1 MSEQRIKCCYVPT
14 MASMDAI
21 SFRRPIE
28 ILLQVRAMTR
38 DELADWWRLYVRTLA
53 GLLEL
58 VEGAGAAAPPDAL
71 QQLQQLQREA
81 LFLHIRCGAPAA
93 ARAGCPAAAF
103 WARERGLAQAG
114 IAWRR
119 LRGRRADSVCGGQ
132 PAPAHAGGAPACS
145 GAPPGPGGRQTRGA
159 RARAQGGGDQREQR
173 EALCG
178 ARGGGRVG
186 RGARRAQLARR
197 LVPGARAA
205 AQRTC
210 GLALRARGRML
221 RWRVWRGLRLSALAG
236 RPRARPSR
244 GPGRTRRAATDGC
257 VGGPAAQRQGR
268 RPP

>member
-1 MSEQRIKCCYVPT
+1 MSEQRINLFYVPT

-21 SFRRPIE
+21 SFRRPMK

-93 ARAGCPAAAF
+93 ARAGRPAAAF

-119 LRGRRADSVCGGQ
+119 LRGRRADCVCGGQ

-159 RARAQGGGDQREQR
+159 RARA
-173 EALCG
+173 
-178 ARGGGRVG
+178 
-186 RGARRAQLARR
+186 
-197 LVPGARAA
+197 
-205 AQRTC
+205 
-210 GLALRARGRML
+210 
-221 RWRVWRGLRLSALAG
+221 
-236 RPRARPSR
+236 
-244 GPGRTRRAATDGC
+244 
-257 VGGPAAQRQGR
+257 GR
-268 RPP
+268 R